1 LGWGVNVLKSML
13 TPSQDFE
20 YIGVRYLTH
29 LGLMTP
35 PLDRILK
42 IWERVKLLRQG
53 PVTAR
58 VALSVIGLLG
68 SAERQ
73 VPSGRLN
80 FRALQVCLRAQF
92 RMGVHSLDFLV
103 SFHNDPSV
111 LQALDWWSL
120 PENVFKGQSLGP
132 FLQHRTLFTDAS
144 MTHWG
149 AHSDAF
155 QVSGAWSNQE
165 KLLSINQLEM
175 KAVTLALQHSSWH
188 DQRILV
194 ASDNT
199 TVVAYL
205 NNQGGTR
212 SMMMLDLTW
221 ELFEVALSRRLLLR
235 ARHIPGRLNRLA
247 DLLSRSGQVVNTEW
261 TLSPAIAKTLWS
273 VWGRPS
279 IDLMATHLNT
289 QLPTFVSPF
298 PHDLAFAVDA
308 MSLSWDRME
317 AYIFPPWAMILDVL
331 NKLLLHVDCVM
342 TLIVPRWPNRSW
354 FPLLLSCLCE
364 APLRLPLRDDL
375 LSQPLSGRLHGSLAS
390 LGLHACRVS
399 SSLRSQEDFLNR
411 CLRDWPLG
419 INEIPH
425 SGFTTPDGSFTLFGV
440 TNEVPIPSL
449 PLFQ

>member
-1 LGWGVNVLKSML
+1 ML
-13 TPSQDFE
+13 DPSQDFV

-35 PLDRILK
+35 PLDRVVK
-42 IWERVKLLRQG
+42 IWERLKLLRQG

-73 VPSGRLN
+73 VPLGRLN

-92 RMGVHSLDFLV
+92 RMGVHSLDYLV
-103 SFHNDPSV
+103 SFHND
-111 LQALDWWSL
+111 QDALRAMDWWSL

-144 MTHWG
+144 LTQWG

-155 QVSGAWSNQE
+155 QESGAWSDRE
-165 KLLSINQLEM
+165 RLLSINQLEL
-175 KAVTLALQHSSWH
+175 KAVTSALLLAPSSWH
-188 DQRILV
+188 DQRVLV

-199 TVVAYL
+199 SVVAYL

-221 ELFEVALSRRLLLR
+221 ELFEVALSRRLVIR

-247 DLLSRSGQVVNTEW
+247 DLLSRPDQAVNTEW
-261 TLSPAIAKTLWS
+261 TLSPAIARTLWS

-279 IDLMATHLNT
+279 IDLMATHLNA

-298 PHDLAFAVDA
+298 PHYLAFAVDA

-317 AYIFPPWAMILDVL
+317 AYIFPPWAMIQDVL
-331 NKLLLHVDCVM
+331 NKLFLQVDCVM
-342 TLIVPRWPNRSW
+342 TMIVPRWPNRTW
-354 FPLLLSCLCE
+354 FPLLLSSLCE
-364 APLRLPLRDDL
+364 VPRRLPLQSDL
-375 LSQPLSGRLHGSLAS
+375 LSQP
-390 LGLHACRVS
+390 
-399 SSLRSQEDFLNR
+399 
-411 CLRDWPLG
+411 
-419 INEIPH
+419 
-425 SGFTTPDGSFTLFGV
+425 
-440 TNEVPIPSL
+440 
-449 PLFQ
+449 